1 MDWAEVVA
9 GTSAAAAAARVS
21 ASRGAW
27 GRCML
32 MRAGIVERGD
42 GRLMV
47 QSLALT
53 STSLIDAEGVQSP
66 LALRLPDVSQE
77 GRRIDKICR

>member
-1 MDWAEVVA
+1 
-9 GTSAAAAAARVS
+9 
-21 ASRGAW
+21 
-27 GRCML
+27 ML
-32 MRAGIVERGD
+32 MRARIVERGD

-53 STSLIDAEGVQSP
+53 STSLIDAEGVQPP
-66 LALRLPDVSQE
+66 LTLRLPDVSQE

>member
-1 MDWAEVVA
+1 
-9 GTSAAAAAARVS
+9 
-21 ASRGAW
+21 
-27 GRCML
+27 
-32 MRAGIVERGD
+32 
-42 GRLMV
+42 MV

-53 STSLIDAEGVQSP
+53 STSLIDAEGVQPP